1 MKFAILLAKGIEGCG
16 VTKYTAEL
24 TRWLRQQGHEYT
36 IMASADKK
44 FTRNNSHDLTNVKLF
59 KFEKDIDEIIDLVNE
74 HDVVLVNSL
83 PNFRYTDQSINNFI
97 KLIKTVHT
105 PIILL
110 QHDHSKTSLSRNRG
124 MTETIARARAIM
136 VHSVNNHMAKLVNE
150 PAANY
155 FAELFNINTKP
166 VYYFQP
172 GLDFDHHRITVP
184 AANINTN
191 THRWVGRPTPWKGFK
206 QMFEFHE
213 QYLMPN
219 GHISFME
226 GIEKSQAF
234 SHLIMP
240 VFNFV
245 DKTTVAPDSY
255 TPESGQPLYLH
266 NSYRQPELMTRLSTT
281 GFGYQLSV
289 LEPNMI
295 EHSLEYTHC
304 EIVCSGTIPVFR
316 RGYGERC
323 RHSITGKSLVD
334 SDNGTVWLDENN
346 YGAAFKQIQ
355 EINNNPEMRLEWS
368 NLAFEFYK
376 SHQDSSI
383 VFPKLLADIQ
393 SVL

>member
-1 MKFAILLAKGIEGCG
+1 
-16 VTKYTAEL
+16 
-24 TRWLRQQGHEYT
+24 
-36 IMASADKK
+36 MA
-44 FTRNNSHDLTNVKLF
+44 
-59 KFEKDIDEIIDLVNE
+59 
-74 HDVVLVNSL
+74 
-83 PNFRYTDQSINNFI
+83 
-97 KLIKTVHT
+97 
-105 PIILL
+105 
-110 QHDHSKTSLSRNRG
+110 
-124 MTETIARARAIM
+124 
-136 VHSVNNHMAKLVNE
+136 
-150 PAANY
+150 
-155 FAELFNINTKP
+155 
-166 VYYFQP
+166 
-172 GLDFDHHRITVP
+172 
-184 AANINTN
+184 
-191 THRWVGRPTPWKGFK
+191 
-206 QMFEFHE
+206 
-213 QYLMPN
+213 
-219 GHISFME
+219 
-226 GIEKSQAF
+226 
-234 SHLIMP
+234 
-240 VFNFV
+240 
-245 DKTTVAPDSY
+245 
-255 TPESGQPLYLH
+255 
-266 NSYRQPELMTRLSTT
+266 RLSTT